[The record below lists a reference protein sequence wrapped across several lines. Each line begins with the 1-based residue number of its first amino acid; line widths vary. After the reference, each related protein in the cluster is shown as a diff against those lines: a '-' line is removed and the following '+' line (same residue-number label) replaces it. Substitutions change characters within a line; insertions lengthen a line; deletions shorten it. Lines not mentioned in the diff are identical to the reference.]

1 MFSPLYYFLSC
12 IPLPSSIEP
21 PLVDV
26 YGSCI
31 VITCKAVITSLAS
44 PFPVLFLTSRCLFC
58 AYQLC
63 FLFPVPFSSILP
75 LPLPTNNPPCDLHFC
90 DSVLVLVVCFL
101 FYLCLLSSVVD
112 GSVFVVFLL
121 FIVFYLLFLR

>member
-1 MFSPLYYFLSC
+1 MVLQLSHFATF
-12 IPLPSSIEP
+12 IPLCPAPPQSSSI
-21 PLVDV
+21 PLHFS
-26 YGSCI
+26 SCPWI
-31 VITCKAVITSLAS
+31 IHISSLAS
-44 PFPVLFLTSRCLFC
+44 TFPVLFLTSPCLFC

-121 FIVFYLLFLR
+121 FIVFDLLFLR